1 MASQRDLYQVL
12 GVGKDASLSDIKKA
26 YRKLA
31 MEWHPDRNKA
41 PEANEKFKE
50 ITQAFEVLSDTQK
63 RKAYDQFGHAGVR
76 GAAGGYPP
84 GSQQGPFTYSS
95 QAGNINDIFE
105 SFGFGGEGYSDPFD
119 IFESIFGVR
128 SPRGERVQKPVY
140 RLRISFNEAAKGT
153 EKQIVIRGESKK
165 IKIPQGVDTGNRI
178 RFTNFDIVLEV
189 ERSNTYQREGQDLY
203 YEKPINYLDAILGSE
218 IKVPSLNKEV
228 KMKIKPGTQPNTIIR
243 LKGFGLPYP
252 NSNRQG
258 DLYVIVKVDFPTS
271 LSRKEKQVLEELRK
285 NHD

>member
-1 MASQRDLYQVL
+1 
-12 GVGKDASLSDIKKA
+12 
-26 YRKLA
+26 
-31 MEWHPDRNKA
+31 
-41 PEANEKFKE
+41 
-50 ITQAFEVLSDTQK
+50 
-63 RKAYDQFGHAGVR
+63 
-76 GAAGGYPP
+76 
-84 GSQQGPFTYSS
+84 
-95 QAGNINDIFE
+95 
-105 SFGFGGEGYSDPFD
+105 
-119 IFESIFGVR
+119 
-128 SPRGERVQKPVY
+128 
-140 RLRISFNEAAKGT
+140 
-153 EKQIVIRGESKK
+153 
-165 IKIPQGVDTGNRI
+165 
-178 RFTNFDIVLEV
+178 
-189 ERSNTYQREGQDLY
+189 LY